1 MESRFQLLT
10 KDFEFKYGS
19 IQLDKDKSD
28 DKLKAFEK
36 QREEIIRE
44 NNRLRALLVD
54 TESLR
59 SELEREQEKNR
70 ELYRKFH
77 KTETELNTNSSLE
90 QELTEI
96 NMRLKSELSF
106 HIQEAQRSKEQII
119 RVSF

>member
-1 MESRFQLLT
+1 MESRVQLLT

>member
-1 MESRFQLLT
+1 MESRVQLLT

-96 NMRLKSELSF
+96 SMRLKSELSF